1 MQFRVLGR
9 FEVISDTGEPLAITR
24 PQVRGVIFALTLYRN
39 TSLPPDRMVEL
50 LWGTAVDAA
59 RVHSLRNCIWDTRQM
74 LPTGRLITDDIG
86 YRLRIDAE
94 DDQVDV
100 DRFRELQ
107 RHGAAALRAGDDV
120 VAARLLDEA
129 VRMWGSA
136 PLGELLPA
144 TPAMISLVAALADEH
159 REARTALIQA
169 RLALGEHHELVPE
182 LRALLAGDPADEQTW
197 AALMLALYR
206 CGRKADALRAFQEAC
221 AAVAAHA
228 DAEPG
233 PELRAL
239 RRRIVADDPALISH
253 GPVATVEAAL
263 QVGGDIPPRQL
274 PPDPAGFTG
283 RAGDAAEVI
292 GRLSPGAGQTAVRVA
307 QLAGPPGVGKTA
319 LAVHVGHA
327 VAHDFPD
334 GQLYV
339 PMAGTSPTPP
349 STGVFLGEVLGVLG
363 LPAAQIPATTPERA
377 AAYRARLAGRR
388 MLIVLDD
395 AACLDQVR
403 PLLPGAPGCAVIVT
417 SRARLTV
424 PDAGGPITVSP
435 LPHAEGRELLAR
447 LIGRARV
454 AAEPQAAG
462 EVVDACGGFPLA
474 IRIAGQ
480 RLAAHPAWPI
490 AHLARAL
497 RDGRHRLDALTTG
510 DLQMRRSLAA
520 SYRTLGPQAQRLFR
534 LLALAGP
541 YPVAGWVGD
550 VLLDEPAAEVIDTL
564 IDQSL
569 LAETWDRATGQPR
582 YRLHDL
588 LQDYAG
594 ELLAGD
600 PDAQVARERLHAGWL
615 ELADVADTA
624 APGPVFMPGYR
635 RPPSRTGVVG
645 TDVKQRVAAD
655 PKAWFAAERTNLRL
669 ITTSAE
675 AAGDHRT
682 AQQLA
687 LRLTRYL
694 HGNADHDEAERI
706 WTAVTKRDQTGR

>member
-9 FEVISDTGEPLAITR
+9 FELISDTGGSLAVTR
-24 PQVRGVIFALTLYRN
+24 PQVRGVIFALVQYRN
-39 TSLPPDRMVEL
+39 TSLSSERMVEL
-50 LWGTAVDAA
+50 LWGTDPDAA
-59 RVHSLRNCIWDTRQM
+59 RLHSLRNCIWDTRQM
-74 LPTGRLITDDIG
+74 LPAGRLITDDVG

-107 RHGAAALRAGDDV
+107 RHGAAALHAGDDA
-120 VAARLLDEA
+120 VAARLLEEA
-129 VRMWGSA
+129 VRMWGNV
-136 PLGELLPA
+136 PIGELLPD
-144 TPAMISLVAALADEH
+144 TPAMMSLVTGLIDEH
-159 REARTALIQA
+159 RDARTALIQA

-182 LRALLAGDPADEQTW
+182 LRALLAGDPADEQMW

-206 CGRKADALRAFQEAC
+206 CGRRADALRAFGEAR

-228 DAEPG
+228 DTEPG

-239 RRRIVADDPALISH
+239 RHRIVADDPRLTSH
-253 GPVATVEAAL
+253 ARGDTVEVAL
-263 QVGGDIPPRQL
+263 QAGGDIPPRQL
-274 PPDPAGFTG
+274 PSDPAGFTG

-292 GRLSPGAGQTAVRVA
+292 GRLSPGAGQMAVRVV
-307 QLAGPPGVGKTA
+307 QLAGPPGIGKTA

-339 PMAGTSPTPP
+339 PMAGTSPTSP
-349 STGVFLGEVLGVLG
+349 SAGALLGEVLGGLG
-363 LPAAQIPATTPERA
+363 LPAAQIPATTLQRA
-377 AAYRARLAGRR
+377 AAYRTRLAGRR

-395 AACLDQVR
+395 AACPDQVR
-403 PLLPGAPGCAVIVT
+403 PLLPGAPGCAVIIT
-417 SRARLTV
+417 SRARLSG
-424 PDAGGPITVSP
+424 PDVGSPITVPP
-435 LPHAEGRELLAR
+435 LPHADGRELLAR

-454 AAEPQAAG
+454 AAEPEAAD
-462 EVVDACGGFPLA
+462 EIVHACGGFPLA

-490 AHLARAL
+490 AHFARAL
-497 RDGRHRLDALTTG
+497 RDRRHRLDELSTG

-520 SYRTLGPQAQRLFR
+520 SYRVLGPQAQRLFR

-550 VLLDEPAAEVIDTL
+550 VLLDEPAAKVIDTL
-564 IDQSL
+564 VDQSL
-569 LAETWDRATGQPR
+569 LAETWDPATGRPR

-588 LQDYAG
+588 LRDYAG

-600 PDAQVARERLHAGWL
+600 PDAQVARERLNAGWL
-615 ELADVADTA
+615 ELTDVADTA
-624 APGPVFMPGYR
+624 MPGPVFVPGHR
-635 RPPSRTGVVG
+635 RPASRTGIVG
-645 TDVKQRVAAD
+645 TQVKQQVAAD
-655 PKAWFAAERTNLRL
+655 PQAWFAAERTNLRL

-694 HGNADHDEAERI
+694 HATGDHDEAERI
-706 WTAVTKRDQTGR
+706 WTAVTKRDQTDR